1 MEKVKL
7 HSNIFLLV
15 VFLFFPFS
23 SFLTRS
29 RTTTYNT
36 QVNFLS
42 NGNRALC
49 RYSVSI
55 DESKILLDF
64 LFSRSLLSSELQNKI
79 VNSWNRTPPSYRCS
93 FSMIFCICVFYYYL
107 SKPNRYTFCK
117 TSARYYL
124 YSPNRLKM
132 HRRRFQR
139 DELT

>member
-55 DESKILLDF
+55 DESKILLDILILADPCF
-64 LFSRSLLSSELQNKI
+64 RPNCKIKLWIREIERHRLIGALFQWYFVSVCSTTTYLNLTD
-79 VNSWNRTPPSYRCS
+79 TPFVKRVLGTICTRL
-93 FSMIFCICVFYYYL
+93 IAWKCIDVV
-107 SKPNRYTFCK
+107 SNET
-117 TSARYYL
+117 
-124 YSPNRLKM
+124 N
-132 HRRRFQR
+132 
-139 DELT
+139 